1 MLDLNVL
8 PIIVQHMGETNT
20 KLVTPA
26 LRFVGNVLAGNDV
39 QTQMCIEQNV
49 LYYLEKLMSCTNQSL
64 VREATWCMSN
74 IAAGN
79 EQQIQVG
86 EWGR

>member
-1 MLDLNVL
+1 M
-8 PIIVQHMGETNT
+8 
-20 KLVTPA
+20 
-26 LRFVGNVLAGNDV
+26 LAGNDV

>member
-1 MLDLNVL
+1 
-8 PIIVQHMGETNT
+8 
-20 KLVTPA
+20 
-26 LRFVGNVLAGNDV
+26 
-39 QTQMCIEQNV
+39 
-49 LYYLEKLMSCTNQSL
+49 MSCTNQSL